1 MKKKKKTVQII
12 KLVLF
17 ISFFIFFGRFIYS
30 FMAALEHH
38 QQTQQQWVT
47 PLNSSKT
54 EYNTQ

>member
-1 MKKKKKTVQII
+1 MKKKTVQII

-30 FMAALEHH
+30 FMAALAHH
-38 QQTQQQWVT
+38 QQTQQQLVM
-47 PLNSSKT
+47 PLSDSKT